1 MRKIKYFPGRSWF
14 GVRGLY
20 VFVRPCVPWCV
31 WSVLQHVLPAVPS
44 PQSAAGYFFWL
55 TSIGE
60 NPRKIAKTDMDIQRP
75 NFPFLSSKSDS
86 ARKNKG
92 AHQIMPIFRGL
103 YKVLFSKT
111 SGAKVLIECSKTV
124 HSPYKMASWRV
135 IFLSGALR
143 TVGAKGREKV
153 GGIGVRAFRASCGLG
168 GG

>member
-1 MRKIKYFPGRSWF
+1 MF
-14 GVRGLY
+14 
-20 VFVRPCVPWCV
+20 
-31 WSVLQHVLPAVPS
+31 S
-44 PQSAAGYFFWL
+44 PQFPPPRARLVIFFWL

-124 HSPYKMASWRV
+124 HFPYKMASWRV

>member
-92 AHQIMPIFRGL
+92 AHQIMPIFRAL
-103 YKVLFSKT
+103 YKCLFSKT
-111 SGAKVLIECSKTV
+111 SGAEVLIEYSETANF
-124 HSPYKMASWRV
+124 PYKSASCRV

-153 GGIGVRAFRASCGLG
+153 GGIGVRAFRASCGPG